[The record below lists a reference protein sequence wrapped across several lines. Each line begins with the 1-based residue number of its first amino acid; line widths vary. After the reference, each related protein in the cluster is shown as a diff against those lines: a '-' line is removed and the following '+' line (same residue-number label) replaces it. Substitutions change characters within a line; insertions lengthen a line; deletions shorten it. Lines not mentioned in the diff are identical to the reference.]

1 MSAVASTP
9 LPRQDGRPVALRTVT
24 TLIAT
29 VVALSFL
36 FGLGNVW
43 ALGIRLGVPAYI
55 APLVAPAVDLSVI
68 ALLVATRQLALAG
81 ASPAQIQPAQRLLI
95 FCSVVT
101 LALNTAEPILEGHY
115 GRAAFDAVGCCLLI
129 GWSHIGPALLQA
141 LQTTSAAED
150 SPQSQS
156 TATASAADQLNSAAP
171 DHQVP
176 NPRTPADIKESRQQ
190 KRASEQD
197 LLHRARAEDTLH
209 WESHHRPIS
218 AETLRKRLHI
228 GADTARNLV
237 TQLRTDTRT
246 QLDTGTRGQTSK
258 NVVNDS

>member
-1 MSAVASTP
+1 
-9 LPRQDGRPVALRTVT
+9 
-24 TLIAT
+24 
-29 VVALSFL
+29 
-36 FGLGNVW
+36 
-43 ALGIRLGVPAYI
+43 
-55 APLVAPAVDLSVI
+55 
-68 ALLVATRQLALAG
+68 
-81 ASPAQIQPAQRLLI
+81 
-95 FCSVVT
+95 T

-171 DHQVP
+171 DRQVP